1 MQVVLTTITLHD
13 VSIAKDSSARSLDT
27 LSQEVK
33 NLDKNI
39 QSQIVDLR
47 QSNETN
53 GSHRYD
59 GAVLAALE
67 ELQASVKLAALT
79 ITSASTN
86 HHFDIPQSVSP
97 IFTGR
102 ENRLQEL
109 REILISQQTT
119 LRDRVQQ
126 RFIIYGLAGSGKTQF
141 CCKFAQDNRDSFWG
155 VFWIDASTPERA
167 KQTLGAIAE
176 TAGLEKNEAS
186 ALHWLSNL
194 EQRWL
199 LIIDNADDEDVPLD
213 KYFPKGN
220 RGSILVTTRN
230 PAYKV
235 YGNVEPNYY
244 DFHGLE
250 LGEATQ
256 LLLKASDKP
265 APWSTT
271 CEELALTITEA
282 LGFLAL
288 AIIHAGAA
296 IRDKLCNLCDYLQYF
311 RRSWQK
317 IRNSKVQEK
326 SSASEVTVYAT
337 WEICYGRLEQRG
349 TEASRDALELLN
361 VLAFLHRETISEDIF
376 TRALR
381 NSEQES
387 QQGDDGSEQP
397 LTPYSWYASW
407 TQRFWEVPSIIVAFI
422 FRHRSPP
429 ILPRILRDA
438 QQDGSV
444 DDAEDRV
451 RYALRELVHMSLIIR
466 NDHSDTYAMHPL
478 VHMWARER
486 PRMRLADQAFWA
498 DVTGRVLAASILLP
512 PLGTAATDEDY
523 HRSLLPHVEHVQ
535 ACRRLIAQSM
545 SSMSN
550 KRDSIN
556 TATSWITRLMPDST
570 PDPDR
575 IRMYAK
581 FSLVYDKCAHWES
594 AKELLEDVI
603 DFLFRYLG
611 RKHKRSRLAVLWL
624 SGIHFHLGRPSE
636 AAELQS
642 SVLNICESHL
652 GPSHPD
658 TLAARDALGRT
669 RFQQGQYTNAR
680 RLQERVLEELLQRLP
695 RDDANV
701 LKAMDNLGNTV
712 CKFWR
717 REHFEK
723 ALQLH
728 SEAAE
733 GMAKVHGA
741 DHEHTLIA
749 KENLCRVSV
758 LLGGRHLESIPA
770 VMAEVLN
777 TRRAKLGKE
786 HPYTLLSS
794 ANMAIVLSATG
805 QLDEAHELVCEALP
819 AADRLLGRDHIG
831 TLFGRYTLACILV
844 QRGRY
849 VEAEELLIYIADCQK
864 RMASNRGDYHPD
876 RLATL
881 IELARCS
888 FLLGKV
894 RRAIDICD
902 EAILGFDSI
911 SAEPHPLA
919 DGLRIARDRMAQLNQ
934 TSTGDPSLEHHHG
947 ITFPFTLFR
956 TNDDTGLSQTV

>member
-1 MQVVLTTITLHD
+1 MQLILTTITLHD
-13 VSIAKDSSARSLDT
+13 VSIAKNSSTQSLDT

-33 NLDKNI
+33 NLDRNI
-39 QSQIVDLR
+39 QSQIVDLQ
-47 QSNETN
+47 QSIETS

-59 GAVLAALE
+59 GAALAALE

-79 ITSASTN
+79 ITSVSTN
-86 HHFDIPQSVSP
+86 HHFDIPQSVSS

-126 RFIIYGLAGSGKTQF
+126 RFVIYGLAGSGKTQF

-155 VFWIDASTPERA
+155 VFWIDASTAERA

-176 TAGLEKNEAS
+176 MAGLEKNEAS

-199 LIIDNADDEDVPLD
+199 LLIDNADDEDVPLE

-235 YGNVEPNYY
+235 YGNVGPGHY

-250 LGEATQ
+250 LDEATQ

-265 APWSTT
+265 APWSST

-296 IRDKLCNLCDYLQYF
+296 IRDKLCSLGDYLQYF
-311 RRSWQK
+311 GRSWRR
-317 IRNSKVQEK
+317 IRNAKIPEK

-349 TEASRDALELLN
+349 TEASHDALELLN

-381 NSEQES
+381 NPEQES
-387 QQGDDGSEQP
+387 RQGDDGPERP
-397 LTPYSWYASW
+397 LTPYLWYASW
-407 TQRFWEVPSIIVAFI
+407 AQRFREVPSAILEFAL
-422 FRHRSPP
+422 RHRSPP
-429 ILPRILRDA
+429 VLPKILRDA
-438 QQDGSV
+438 QQGGSV
-444 DDAEDRV
+444 DDSEDRV
-451 RYALRELVHMSLIIR
+451 RCALRELVHMSLIIR

-512 PLGTAATDEDY
+512 PLGTAAADEDY
-523 HRSLLPHVEHVQ
+523 HRSLLPHIEHVQ
-535 ACRRLIAQSM
+535 ACRKFIAKTMSSKRGSM
-545 SSMSN
+545 S
-550 KRDSIN
+550 
-556 TATSWITRLMPDST
+556 TATSWFTWLMPDST
-570 PDPDR
+570 PDPDK

-594 AKELLEDVI
+594 AKELLEEVI

-611 RKHKRSRLAVLWL
+611 RRHKRSRLAMLWL
-624 SGIHFHLGRPSE
+624 SGIHFHLGRPAE

-642 SVLNICESHL
+642 SVLKICESHL

-680 RLQERVLEELLQRLP
+680 KLQERVLQELLQRLP
-695 RDDANV
+695 RDDATV
-701 LKAMDNLGNTV
+701 LKAKDNLGNTI
-712 CKFWR
+712 CKFWGT
-717 REHFEK
+717 EHFKK
-723 ALQLH
+723 ALELH

-733 GMAKVHGA
+733 GMAKVHGP

-749 KENLCRVSV
+749 KENLCRVAV
-758 LLGGRHLESIPA
+758 LLGGTHLESIPD

-777 TRRAKLGKE
+777 TRRDKLGKE

-794 ANMAIVLSATG
+794 ANMAIVLSGTG
-805 QLDEAHELVCEALP
+805 QLAEAHELVCNVLP
-819 AADRLLGRDHIG
+819 VADRLLGPDHIG

-849 VEAEELLIYIADCQK
+849 AEAEDLLVYIADCQK
-864 RMASNRGDYHPD
+864 NMASNRGDYHPD

-894 RRAIDICD
+894 GRAIDICD
-902 EAILGFDSI
+902 EAIFGFDSI
-911 SAEPHPLA
+911 SVEPHPLA
-919 DGLRIARDRMAQLNQ
+919 NSLRIARGRMAQLNQ
-934 TSTGDPSLEHHHG
+934 TSSGGPSSAHHHG

-956 TNDDTGLSQTV
+956 TDDDTG